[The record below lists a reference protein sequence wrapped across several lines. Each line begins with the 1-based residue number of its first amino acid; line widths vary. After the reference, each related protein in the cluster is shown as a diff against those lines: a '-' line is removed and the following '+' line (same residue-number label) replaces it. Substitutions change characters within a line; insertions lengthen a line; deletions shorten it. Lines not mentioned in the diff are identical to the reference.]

1 MNTAEKKKVARAK
14 AREEKA
20 AAKLKKM
27 LKCIDDRLEVWQS
40 HLSDFDSS
48 TSSRRSKY
56 LTKIERLKR
65 ERQSLL
71 SKLNERK

>member
-1 MNTAEKKKVARAK
+1 MEKRKVAQAR
-14 AREEKA
+14 AREERA
-20 AAKLKKM
+20 AANLKRM